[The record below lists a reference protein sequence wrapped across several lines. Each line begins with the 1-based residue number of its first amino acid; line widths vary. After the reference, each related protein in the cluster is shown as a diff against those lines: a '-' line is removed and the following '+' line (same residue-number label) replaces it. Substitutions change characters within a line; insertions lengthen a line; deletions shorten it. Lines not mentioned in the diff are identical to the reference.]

1 MTTPDRSISGLG
13 PRRARPDA
21 SRLIAAN
28 RAALAAAPVEPPTIE
43 PPPVAP
49 STPAPA
55 PAADVP
61 GTDASAVS
69 TGRNSASVKVSVY
82 LPKDLRRAA
91 VAAFKATAHLEAD
104 QSWSDM
110 IEKAVRAEVKRR
122 ERAHNGGKPFPGG
135 EGKLTPGR
143 SVTA

>member
-1 MTTPDRSISGLG
+1 MTSPDRSISGLG
-13 PRRARPDA
+13 PRRPKTDA

-28 RAALAAAPVEPPTIE
+28 RPALAAAPVEPPTIA
-43 PPPVAP
+43 PPAVVPP

-55 PAADVP
+55 PAAGVT
-61 GTDASAVS
+61 GTAASASRDSV
-69 TGRNSASVKVSVY
+69 SVKVSVY

-122 ERAHNGGKPFPGG
+122 EKAHNGGKPFPGG

-143 SVTA
+143 SVSA

>member
-1 MTTPDRSISGLG
+1 MTTPDRSISGLA
-13 PRRARPDA
+13 PRRPKPDA

-28 RAALAAAPVEPPTIE
+28 RPALTAPSVEPVEPP
-43 PPPVAP
+43 PAVAP
-49 STPAPA
+49 NPLSLTPPA
-55 PAADVP
+55 VLPAAD
-61 GTDASAVS
+61 ASTVS
-69 TGRNSASVKVSVY
+69 TDQNRASVKVSVY

-110 IEKAVRAEVKRR
+110 IEKAVRAEVTRR

-135 EGKLTPGR
+135 EGRLTPGR

>member
-1 MTTPDRSISGLG
+1 MTTPDRSISGLA
-13 PRRARPDA
+13 PRRPKPDA

-28 RAALAAAPVEPPTIE
+28 RPAPPVERPTIG
-43 PPPVAP
+43 PSPVVAP
-49 STPAPA
+49 NPSSLAP
-55 PAADVP
+55 PADVP
-61 GTDASAVS
+61 GAGASTASTDQN
-69 TGRNSASVKVSVY
+69 RASVKVSVY

-122 ERAHNGGKPFPGG
+122 EKAHNGGKPFPGG
-135 EGKLTPGR
+135 EGRLTPGR

>member
-13 PRRARPDA
+13 PRRPRPDA

-28 RAALAAAPVEPPTIE
+28 RPALAAAPVEPPTIE
-43 PPPVAP
+43 PPPVVAP
-49 STPAPA
+49 STPAP
-55 PAADVP
+55 PADAT

-69 TGRNSASVKVSVY
+69 TSRNSASVKVSVY

-122 ERAHNGGKPFPGG
+122 EKAHNRGKPFPGG

-143 SVTA
+143 SVSA